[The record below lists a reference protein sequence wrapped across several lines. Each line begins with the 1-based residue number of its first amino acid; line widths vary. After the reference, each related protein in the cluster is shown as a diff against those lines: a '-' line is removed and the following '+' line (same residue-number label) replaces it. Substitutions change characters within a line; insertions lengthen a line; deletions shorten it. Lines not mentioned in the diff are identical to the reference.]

1 MSNTML
7 KTGRKGVAAGVA
19 ALMIVASL
27 PTQAAAFPVPGPSSR
42 EVPGIGAAP
51 AVAAPGEAS
60 IVEVGAR
67 KRAYR
72 GGGNNA
78 AAAAIIGG
86 IAALGIGA
94 AIASSNRRSY
104 DDGYGYY
111 DGGYAPQG
119 YYRQGYSRQGYYGQ
133 GYYAQPQPYGYY
145 QADPYAYGYQ
155 RHYRGRQWGQQ
166 SFFNER

>member
-1 MSNTML
+1 MSNTIL
-7 KTGRKGVAAGVA
+7 HKGRQGIAAGVA
-19 ALMIVASL
+19 ALMLVASL
-27 PTQAAAFPVPGPSSR
+27 PAQAATFPVPGPSSR
-42 EVPGIGAAP
+42 TAKGIAAKGIEALP
-51 AVAAPGEAS
+51 AVATPGEAS
-60 IVEVGAR
+60 LVEVRAR

-72 GGGNNA
+72 GGNNA

-104 DDGYGYY
+104 YDGYGYY

-119 YYRQGYSRQGYYGQ
+119 YY
-133 GYYAQPQPYGYY
+133 AEPQPYGYY
-145 QADPYAYGYQ
+145 QADPYAYGYR
-155 RHYRGRQWGQQ
+155 RHSYGRSQQYQ